1 MSRALLP
8 ILFAGLA
15 IRLLFLWL
23 AGNPEPFADESNYI
37 TLALSR
43 IRFGFFPDSGHFLW
57 PPGYPF
63 VLFHALREGGAGG
76 VAIVRVFQVL
86 ASGVVGLH
94 VMHFAQSLSGVRAAR
109 IAGWLWVFAFPLIEF
124 SHALWPETLF
134 LALFIT
140 GLRLL
145 IDSRGRSLPLVAAG
159 ALFGLSLLLKE
170 SALYFYLAL
179 PFLLFWRHRETFSLA
194 GALTVVLA
202 GTVVVTPWMLR
213 NQEYYG
219 EPGVIGATL
228 GENMYRRVNANY
240 RNLDYPVEHRLAV
253 YEANAL
259 VHDALVADERPKWIR
274 HREEN
279 VVRNDAINFQAG
291 VAFIREDPVAF
302 AKGRVKRVA
311 DFFSPH
317 SFFVRHLVMAR
328 HEGLQ
333 SLPVRRA
340 LAVSAILLSLFTM
353 ASATLGIG
361 RVSGSGDKRTSGRT
375 PEWTVFVASVLYF
388 ALLVGS
394 LGGLT
399 RYRVPIEP
407 ILIVLAA
414 LAWGGAGGIRASWK
428 QTSLPARAALGLL
441 LVLWALNAREWIAL
455 LGLMGGAS

>member
-1 MSRALLP
+1 MSRAFLP

-15 IRLLFLWL
+15 IRFLFLWL
-23 AGNPEPFADESNYI
+23 AGTPEPFADESNYL

-43 IRFGFFPDSGHFLW
+43 LRFGFFPDSGHFLW

-63 VLFHALREGGAGG
+63 VLFHALREWGAGG
-76 VAIVRVFQVL
+76 VGGMAIVRVLQVL
-86 ASGVVGLH
+86 ASGVVGFH
-94 VMHFAQSLSGVRAAR
+94 VIRFAEDLSGLRAGR

-124 SHALWPETLF
+124 SHVLWPETLF

-145 IDSRGRSLPLVAAG
+145 IDARGRSLPLVMAG

-170 SALYFYLAL
+170 SALYLYLIL
-179 PFLLFWRHRETFSLA
+179 PFVLLWRHRDAISPA

-202 GTVVVTPWMLR
+202 ATTVVMPWMLR
-213 NQEYYG
+213 NQEYFG

-240 RNLDYPVEHRLAV
+240 RNLDYPVEHRLAL

-259 VHDALVADERPKWIR
+259 VHDALVSDERPKWIR

-279 VVRNDAINFQAG
+279 VVRNDAINFKAG
-291 VAFIREDPVAF
+291 VAFILEDPAAF
-302 AKGRVKRVA
+302 AKGRVKRIA

-317 SFFVRHLVMAR
+317 SFFVRHLAMAR
-328 HEGLQ
+328 HERIQ
-333 SLPVRRA
+333 SLSARRV
-340 LAVSAILLSLFTM
+340 LAACAILLSLFTM

-361 RVSGSGDKRTSGRT
+361 RLSVRAPAG
-375 PEWTVFVASVLYF
+375 TVFVTSVLYF
-388 ALLVGS
+388 ALLVGA

-428 QTSLPARAALGLL
+428 GAPLPARAALVGL
-441 LVLWALNAREWIAL
+441 LVLWAVNAREWIAL